1 MATTRISAPPAT
13 GEAPRAGP
21 IMWWLLLP
29 ILAVATLYTGYLV
42 LLTAAAVVARL
53 VHRRDSPGPPR
64 HRFTVVIPAHNEGAT
79 LPATLASLAVLDYPR
94 PQYEVVVVADNC
106 DDDTWAVARA
116 RGARVLTRTDPAR
129 RGKGRAL
136 GWAFAHLL
144 RENRHEAFV
153 VMDADTR
160 LAPDFLT
167 RVDAALQRGAH
178 VVQAYCTV
186 ANVGESWRTA
196 LMTADMALVYYLR
209 PAGRQ
214 ALGGSVELGNA
225 FGVTPAV
232 LRRVPWRAMSVG
244 EDREYHAEL
253 LFHGIHPVF
262 VPDAVAY
269 TLMEPTMATARE
281 QELRWEGGRF
291 ALARRCL
298 GPLLRAVW
306 QRRRGGWW
314 PYLDTALDLTTPPF
328 VLLAAGTA
336 AMTVIHALLWLAA
349 GGPGWPASLWAALL
363 AGQAVYVFTGCAVAR
378 APWRAYAALFLY
390 GPLYAAAKVR
400 YCLTIARGETVGWI
414 PTARRPAAS
423 STRRQHEPRPSPPTH
438 SRRGRSPA

>member
-1 MATTRISAPPAT
+1 
-13 GEAPRAGP
+13 
-21 IMWWLLLP
+21 MWWVLLP
-29 ILAVATLYTGYLV
+29 LLTLAALYTGYLV

-53 VHRRDSPGPPR
+53 AHRPHQAGSPGPPR
-64 HRFTVVIPAHNEGAT
+64 HRFAVVIPAHNEGAT
-79 LPATLASLAVLDYPR
+79 LPVTLASIAVQDYQGP
-94 PQYEVVVVADNC
+94 PYEVVVVADNC

-144 RENRHEAFV
+144 RENRHDAFV

-167 RVDAALQRGAH
+167 QVDAALQHGAR
-178 VVQAYCTV
+178 VVQSYCTV

-214 ALGGSVELGNA
+214 ALGGSVELQGAA
-225 FGVTPAV
+225 FGLTPAV
-232 LRRVPWRAMSVG
+232 LRQVPWRAMSVV
-244 EDREYHAEL
+244 EDREYHTEL

-262 VPDAVAY
+262 VPEAVAY
-269 TLMEPTMATARE
+269 VLMEPTMATARE

-291 ALARRCL
+291 ALACRCL

-314 PYLDTALDLTTPPF
+314 PCLDTALDLTTPPF
-328 VLLAAGTA
+328 ALLAAGTA
-336 AMTVIHALLWLAA
+336 AMTVIHALFWLAA
-349 GGPGWPASLWAALL
+349 GGPGWPASLWTALL
-363 AGQAVYVFTGCAVAR
+363 AGQVAYVFTGCAVACV
-378 APWRAYAALFLY
+378 PWRTYAALFLY
-390 GPLYAAAKVR
+390 GPLYAAAKVG
-400 YCLTIARGETVGWI
+400 YCLTVARGETRGWV
-414 PTARRPAAS
+414 PTSRRLAAS
-423 STRRQHEPRPSPPTH
+423 STRRHHEPRPSTPTR